1 VPDLAFMNK
10 LTRYK
15 EIESF
20 LFSQLPMFQRVGPKA
35 FKKDLKNI
43 QFLMQYLG
51 HPERDFKSIH
61 IAGTNGK
68 GSTAFFISQFL
79 CAAGYKAAL
88 YTSPH
93 YRDYRERIRYNR
105 TLIPKAFVKR
115 FVNKLIED
123 KILESELKP
132 SFFEITVAMAFLY
145 FKEEKPDYAV
155 IETGLGGRLD
165 STNIIVPE
173 VSAITNIGFD
183 HMNFL
188 GDTLPL
194 IASEKAGIIK
204 ERVPVVIGKTQVET
218 KPVFETRARELSCPI
233 VFADALPRVKL
244 LDKLATR
251 FPAYQYENLYTAFY
265 TVKAIDESFELNS
278 SIIDEFMN
286 GLSEWGFIGRYT
298 LRNGS
303 PRVIYDSAH
312 NKEGIESL
320 MRSIQNEDFNKLHII
335 LGVVND
341 KTMDEIWTLYPP
353 DATYYFSQARI
364 PRAMD
369 KDKLAKDANL
379 QGLKGKAYSSIARA
393 QAAAKVRAKENDLIL
408 VTGSIFT
415 VAEVI

>member
-1 VPDLAFMNK
+1 MNT

-79 CAAGYKAAL
+79 SALGYKVGL

-93 YRDYRERIRYNR
+93 YRDYRERIRYNK
-105 TLIPKAFVKR
+105 TLIPKTFVKT

-123 KILESELKP
+123 NILESELKP

-145 FKEEKPDYAV
+145 FKQVQPDYAI

-165 STNIIVPE
+165 STNVIVPE
-173 VSAITNIGFD
+173 VSTITNIGFD

-188 GDTLPL
+188 GDTLAL
-194 IASEKAGIIK
+194 IAGEKAGIIK
-204 ERVPVVIGKTQVET
+204 ENVPVVIGKTQAET
-218 KPVFETRARELSCPI
+218 RPVFEKRAQELNCPVI
-233 VFADALPRVKL
+233 FADVLPRVKL
-244 LDKLATR
+244 LDRLAAQ
-251 FPAYQYENLYTAFY
+251 FPAYQHENLYTAYY
-265 TVKAIDESFELNS
+265 TVKTLHKNFKLTI
-278 SIIDEFMN
+278 SIIDDFKI
-286 GLSEWGFIGRYT
+286 GLSDWGFIGRYT
-298 LRNGS
+298 RREG
-303 PRVIYDSAH
+303 PPQVICDSAH

-320 MRSIQNEDFNKLHII
+320 MQSVEKEEYDKLHIV
-335 LGVVND
+335 LAVVND
-341 KTMDEIWTLYPP
+341 KAMDDIWPLYPQ

-364 PRAMD
+364 PRAMN
-369 KDKLAKDANL
+369 KDKLAREARKA
-379 QGLKGKAYSSIARA
+379 GLRGKVYSGIPWAL
-393 QAAAKVRAKENDLIL
+393 AAAKARAKENDLIL